1 VEQFQEETGETITRQ
16 IVDNLGEAILVFESG
31 TKRALF
37 ANRTAAAMTG
47 HADPAAEEMTCHQ
60 VLCRSRQPC
69 PPGEEGCLL
78 ERAALSGAT
87 IRQTHSF
94 TDGDGT
100 PGTADIVA
108 TPILERGG
116 RGERVIFSVRD
127 ITETAKNAV
136 AAMEDLRD
144 AEESIRLKALLTD
157 IVGHDILNPA
167 SVIRYTVDILRES
180 EGDGRRRMLWEMLER
195 NLACIIKLVENVS
208 LYSKLE
214 KAEELE
220 YHPMDL
226 SALIDSV
233 IANMEKDR
241 LEKSLAIYFCRHG
254 ECRARVNPM
263 MEDVFMNILSNATR
277 HSPVGGRIAVDIDD
291 DGSRWVVSVRDSGE
305 GVPDESKEK
314 IFDRFTRLDESGTG
328 GGLGLG
334 LSIARRIMDLH
345 GGSVQVRDA
354 PGNGADFRIG
364 IAKEGPGA
372 LL

>member
-1 VEQFQEETGETITRQ
+1 VEQFQEETDVAITRQ
-16 IVDNLGEAILVFESG
+16 IVDTLGEAILVFESG

-37 ANRTAAAMTG
+37 ANRTATAMTG

-60 VLCRSRQPC
+60 VLCRSPRPC
-69 PPGEEGCLL
+69 DTGQEGCLL

-87 IRQTHSF
+87 VRQTHPF
-94 TDGDGT
+94 TDCDGT

-108 TPILERGG
+108 TPIPDGG
-116 RGERVIFSVRD
+116 SRGERVIFSVRD
-127 ITETAKNAV
+127 ITETAKSAF

-157 IVGHDILNPA
+157 IVGHDLLNPA

-180 EGDGRRRMLWEMLER
+180 EGDGRKNLLWEMLDR
-195 NLACIIKLVENVS
+195 NLACIIKIVENVS

-220 YHPMDL
+220 YRPTDL

-233 IANMEKDR
+233 IANMERDR
-241 LEKSLAIYFCRHG
+241 LEKSLSIYFCRHG
-254 ECRARVNPM
+254 ECRARVNPL
-263 MEDVFMNILSNATR
+263 MEDVFMNILSNAAR

-291 DGSRWVVSVRDSGE
+291 DGSRWVVSVRDSGG
-305 GVPDESKEK
+305 GVPEEAREK
-314 IFDRFTRLDESGTG
+314 IFDRFTRLDESGS
-328 GGLGLG
+328 GLGLG

-364 IAKEGPGA
+364 IVKEGPEA
-372 LL
+372 HP